1 MSKFLIIPIGCTY
14 SSHSPPRASLPRRSD
29 FRKSTKARKGRREV
43 PATRMVEEW
52 SGKGGSEAQLMH
64 MDSERRK

>member
-1 MSKFLIIPIGCTY
+1 MSKFLIVPIGCTY
-14 SSHSPPRASLPRRSD
+14 SSHSPPRRSD
-29 FRKSTKARKGRREV
+29 FRKSTKARKWRREV

-52 SGKGGSEAQLMH
+52 SGKAGSEAQLMH

>member
-29 FRKSTKARKGRREV
+29 FRV